1 MYFTDSHE
9 WIKVKDGLGTVGITA
24 HAKNELGEIVF
35 LKLPEIGRQVKLG
48 EEVVILESTKAAAD
62 IYAPVSG
69 EIVAV
74 NDAVRASPELLNQ
87 SPEEIGWLFKIRL
100 SNPEEL
106 NMLMNRT
113 SYQQLVE

>member
-9 WIKVKDGLGTVGITA
+9 WIKVEDGLGTVGVTT
-24 HAKNELGEIVF
+24 HAKNELGEIVYIQ
-35 LKLPEIGRQVKLG
+35 LPEIGRQVKAG

-74 NDAVRASPELLNQ
+74 NAASPELLNQ
-87 SPEEIGWLFKIRL
+87 SPEEFGWLFKIRL

-106 NMLMNRT
+106 RALLNRS
-113 SYQQLVE
+113 SYQQLVDS

>member
-9 WIKVKDGLGTVGITA
+9 WIKVEDGLGTVGVTT
-24 HAKNELGEIVF
+24 HAKNELGEIVYIQ
-35 LKLPEIGRQVKLG
+35 LPEIGRQVKAG

-74 NDAVRASPELLNQ
+74 NNASPELLNQ
-87 SPEEIGWLFKIRL
+87 SPEEFGWLFKIRL

-106 NMLMNRT
+106 RALMNRS
-113 SYQQLVE
+113 SYQQLVDS